1 MGIDLGSGVLRERS
15 WAWLSTRISGL
26 LNKPPGFTPDG
37 RQMPLTRLGMVLNP
51 PPPPRKK

>member
-15 WAWLSTRISGL
+15 WAWLSTRIAGL